1 MGSLLVSVPHPS
13 VVRLSRGSDKE
24 FARRTK
30 LIARKNDMEGDNAN
44 MTFAKLLVLVAS
56 PLPVT
61 RSLFSSSVLSTSRM
75 DVINAN
81 LQRKE
86 GEAVSAK
93 SR

>member
-1 MGSLLVSVPHPS
+1 MPSSTRPS

-24 FARRTK
+24 FAWRTK
-30 LIARKNDMEGDNAN
+30 LIARKNEMEGDNAN
-44 MTFAKLLVLVAS
+44 MTFAKFLDLVAS

-61 RSLFSSSVLSTSRM
+61 RSLFSLSVLSTSRM